1 MAPRAVGSARNDA
14 VNSLMALRLAPI
26 TPRISIVVP
35 ILNEAAGLPGFLDHL
50 RPLLARGEAA
60 EVIIVDGGS
69 TDGSPDIVRA
79 PFRLIRAPRGRAR
92 QMNAGAACASGNAL
106 LFLHADCRLEARA
119 LVELRRTLV
128 GGRVVG
134 GAFRHV
140 IADPHPF
147 LRLIELGIILRA
159 ALARLFYGDQG
170 IFCRRDVFAAIGGW
184 PPIALMEEFPFCR
197 ALRRAGPVRLLR
209 SKCISHARRWRA
221 RGIYRTTL
229 RNWLYV
235 LRYGLGTGPDRLA
248 RSYRQVREP
257 LHPC

>member
-1 MAPRAVGSARNDA
+1 
-14 VNSLMALRLAPI
+14 MALRLAPI

-69 TDGSPDIVRA
+69 SDGSPDIVRA
-79 PFRLIRAPRGRAR
+79 PFRLVRAPKISGRAR

-106 LFLHADCRLEARA
+106 LFLHADCRLETRA
-119 LVELRRTLV
+119 LAEVRRTLA

-147 LRLIELGIILRA
+147 LRLIEIGITLRA

-184 PPIALMEEFPFCR
+184 PQIALMEEFPFCR
-197 ALRRAGPVRLLR
+197 ALRRAGPVHQLR

-235 LRYGLGTGPDRLA
+235 LRYGFGTDPDCLA

-257 LHPC
+257 RATPPGEPSRA